1 MQFLTDFADQAVA
14 LPLALC
20 IAAWLGLAGWRRG
33 ALVWLAAFAT
43 LEIGMLALKL
53 MLLGCTPGALALTSP
68 SGHTAASV
76 LVYGGAAGL
85 AGRLRPRWTMAA
97 GCAAALLFGAT
108 RLALH
113 AHSVPEIVVGGAAG
127 LAALAFFTWRAGPA
141 PASLPRAPA
150 MLALLVL
157 AVALH
162 GVRLD
167 LEPRWRHAGR
177 WLGCLSG

>member
-1 MQFLTDFADQAVA
+1 MQFLTDFADQALA

-33 ALVWLAAFAT
+33 ALVWLAAFAM

-53 MLLGCTPGALALTSP
+53 ALLGCTPGASALTSP
-68 SGHTAASV
+68 SGHTAASAF
-76 LVYGGAAGL
+76 VYGGGAGL

-97 GCAAALLFGAT
+97 GVAAALMFGTT

-113 AHSVPEIVVGGAAG
+113 AHSVPEVAVGGAVG
-127 LAALAFFTWRAGPA
+127 LAALAFFIWRAGPA
-141 PASLPRAPA
+141 PTPLPRAPVL
-150 MLALLVL
+150 LAFLLL

-162 GVRLD
+162 GARLD

-177 WLGCLSG
+177 WLGCFSG